1 MPNNESYIC
10 SIPPEALMKV
20 EVHMLTDRHHEAA
33 ETARFMLDQLLVESN
48 PEARRTYFRAAR
60 KLLNRDPMER
70 MPHDRD

>member
-1 MPNNESYIC
+1 
-10 SIPPEALMKV
+10 
-20 EVHMLTDRHHEAA
+20 MLTDRHHEAA

-60 KLLNRDPMER
+60 KLLNRDPMEW